1 MRHITKYILASAL
14 TTTLTLAGNL
24 PGYKAL
30 CDQLGNLKG
39 WEVSKCDGMKMT
51 NPMFGEVVTANKNY
65 THKGQSL
72 NVNIVSGMQAMMMWA
87 PFATGTQIE
96 NDENLIK
103 LEKIDGFDVGISHNK
118 KEHSGTIA
126 VLLAPNAVMG
136 IEYDGMDWKEAL
148 KEAKKLNW
156 KKLRSLFQ

>member
-1 MRHITKYILASAL
+1 MKKRW
-14 TTTLTLAGNL
+14 LTLLTALSLSAFAGNL
-24 PGYKAL
+24 PDYKTL
-30 CDQLGNLKG
+30 CADFPDIGG
-39 WEVSKCDGMKMT
+39 WKVTKCDGMKMT
-51 NPMFGEVVTANKNY
+51 NPMFGEVVTAAKTY
-65 THKGQSL
+65 TKGDSEADVSVL
-72 NVNIVSGMQAMMMWA
+72 SGMQAMMMWA
-87 PFATGTQIE
+87 PFAMGTQIE

-118 KEHSGTIA
+118 KEHSGTIV

-136 IEYDGMDWKEAL
+136 IEYDGMDWKEAM